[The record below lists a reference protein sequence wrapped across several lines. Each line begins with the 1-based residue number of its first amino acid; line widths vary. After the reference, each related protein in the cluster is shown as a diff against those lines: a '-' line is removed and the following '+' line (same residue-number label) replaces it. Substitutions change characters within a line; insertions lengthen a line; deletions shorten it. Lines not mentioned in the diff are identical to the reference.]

1 MLLFG
6 ISGMTVSGGIL
17 SADEARRTVTLS
29 EGEISLCMK
38 VLDPSLHSGCQEAG
52 RRHIERSEISLCI
65 KLFCSFLSFCC
76 DQKERNATKE
86 RKNAAKTKSGI
97 FLLKL

>member
-1 MLLFG
+1 MFE
-6 ISGMTVSGGIL
+6 ISGMTMRAGIL
-17 SADEARRTVTLS
+17 SAGEARHPVTLS
-29 EGEISLCMK
+29 GAMS
-38 VLDPSLHSGCQEAG
+38 
-52 RRHIERSEISLCI
+52 

>member
-65 KLFCSFLSFCC
+65 KLFCSF
-76 DQKERNATKE
+76 ATKKKE
-86 RKNAAKTKSGI
+86 TQPKKEKTLPKRNQE
-97 FLLKL
+97 FFF